1 MYSLGYLRFPFVD
14 ECCVFLVDIFIWSV
28 WMVLLVS
35 RENEISASFQPLKIH
50 FLRKAINSY
59 GTLLLVQH
67 SRQKLEAVDL
77 YFLISFCFVFME
89 NEIAR
94 SRIQDKRHSG
104 TSLQRIREF
113 VELPSFAALSLPRHA
128 GVSGVTYPST

>member
-77 YFLISFCFVFME
+77 YFLVSSVSF
-89 NEIAR
+89 
-94 SRIQDKRHSG
+94 SWKTKQQDPESKINAILER
-104 TSLQRIREF
+104 
-113 VELPSFAALSLPRHA
+113 PCN
-128 GVSGVTYPST
+128 VSGIS